1 MMEKIEKLIS
11 FEGVQDAAERLFV
24 VTGIIYLLLFCAES
38 ILPGMV
44 IEVFNINILLFFLIV
59 AVGYFAWLE
68 NNKLRSNQKL
78 QLGKMI
84 SYSVVVVLMPIAVVT
99 LFIVQYKIGII
110 ESVFY
115 IALSFLITKLF
126 YHMIN

>member
-1 MMEKIEKLIS
+1 MTERIEKLIS
-11 FEGVQDAAERLFV
+11 FEGAQDVVERFFV
-24 VTGIIYLLLFCAES
+24 VMGIVYLLLFCAES

-44 IEVFNINILLFFLIV
+44 IEVFNINTLLFFLIA

-68 NNKLRSNQKL
+68 KNKLRSSQKL

-84 SYSVVVVLMPIAVVT
+84 SYSVVVVLMPIAVIT
-99 LFIVQYKIGII
+99 LFIVQYKIGIV
-110 ESVFY
+110 ESIFY